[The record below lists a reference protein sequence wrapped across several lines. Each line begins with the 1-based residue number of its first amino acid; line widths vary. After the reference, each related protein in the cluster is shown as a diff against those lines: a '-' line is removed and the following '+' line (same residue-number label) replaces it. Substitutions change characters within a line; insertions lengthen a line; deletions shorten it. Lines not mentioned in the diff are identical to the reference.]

1 MNDKKDCS
9 ITEDLSYYYL
19 VDYGK
24 WKIEICENVEQLA
37 TINLIKSILCGKT
50 KIFYQNKDNVVEGKW
65 LHQELP

>member
-1 MNDKKDCS
+1 MEN
-9 ITEDLSYYYL
+9 
-19 VDYGK
+19 GK
-24 WKIEICENVEQLA
+24 WKIEIYENVEQLA